1 VALTLAEKQ
10 ERYRERHLG
19 LHGTKE
25 RIQFFRHEIVELDA
39 EQLCL
44 LRQSPRAAA

>member
-1 VALTLAEKQ
+1 MALTLAEKQ

-25 RIQFFRHEIVELDA
+25 RIVVRSCVITVSRISFMRSATSV
-39 EQLCL
+39 
-44 LRQSPRAAA
+44 RN